1 MAAQIRTAHS
11 APTTSG
17 AVTHSTA
24 AEASWIDIVLADDD
38 WVRRE
43 FDELIAHGW
52 GGSGALHPPT
62 NQGAH
67 QPRRTTPRHRPTHQP
82 AAAAPAPARIS
93 SRTPAR
99 APPT

>member
-1 MAAQIRTAHS
+1 MAAQIPTVDSVTAT
-11 APTTSG
+11 PG

-24 AEASWIDIVLADDD
+24 AEEDWIDILLADDE

-52 GGSGALHPPT
+52 GGSGSLHPPT

-67 QPRRTTPRHRPTHQP
+67 QPRRTPPRHRPTHRP
-82 AAAAPAPARIS
+82 AAAAPAPTRIS

-99 APPT
+99 APPR